1 MGIDLSSAAEIN
13 ETFPILEL
21 ASIGSNLTLVLVF
34 LFIVSARKIFVCAG
48 RIRFLKDDLTPNG
61 GSSPIQRNSGVDGEI
76 EDVRI
81 GTEFKITV
89 CCCFYVLFVQVV
101 VLGFDGVGLIR
112 ESLNEELV
120 NWSVIWLPAAQSLA
134 WFVLSFSALH
144 CKFKVSEKFPL
155 LLRLWWFVSF
165 VICLC
170 TLYFDARGF
179 LVDDGS
185 KSLPSS
191 HAVANLAST
200 PALAFLCFI
209 AIRGSTGIQVCR
221 NSELQEPLLMEEE
234 AGCLKVTPYSDA
246 GLFSL
251 ATLSWL
257 NPLLSIGAKRPL
269 ELKDIPL
276 LATKD
281 RAKTNYKVLN
291 SNWEKMKAEHPTGH
305 PSLAWAILKSF
316 WKEAA
321 CNAVF
326 AGLNTLVSYVG
337 PFMISYFVDYLG
349 GKETVPHEG
358 YILAGT
364 FFVAKLV
371 ETLTTR
377 QWYLGVDILG
387 MHVRSALTAMVFRKG
402 LRLSSTA
409 KQNHTSGEIVNY
421 MAVDVQRVGDYS
433 WYLHDIWMLPMQ
445 IILALAI
452 LYKNVGIA
460 SVATLIAT
468 IISIVVTVPLA
479 KIQEEY
485 QDKLMSAKDERM
497 RKTSECLRNMRI
509 LKLQAWEDRYRLMLE
524 DMRGVEFKWL
534 RRALYSQAFITFIF
548 WSSPIFVS
556 AITFGTSIFLGGQLT
571 AGSVLSALATFR
583 ILQEPLRNFPDL
595 VSMMAQTKV
604 SLDRISGFLQ
614 EEELQENATITLP
627 RGMTETT
634 IEIKDGMFSWDP
646 ISSRPTLSGIQMKVE
661 RGMRVAVC
669 GMVGSGKSSFLSC
682 ILGEIPKISG
692 EVKICGSAAY
702 VPQSA
707 WIQSGNIEEN
717 ILFGSPMEKPR
728 YKNVLHACS
737 LKKDLELFSHGDQTI
752 IGDRGINLSG
762 GQKQRVQLARAL
774 YQDADIYL
782 LDDPFS
788 AVDAHTGSDLFK
800 DYILTALADKTVIF
814 VTHQVEFLP
823 AADLILVLKEGRI
836 IQAGKYD
843 DLLQAGT
850 DFNTL
855 VSAHHDA
862 IEAMDIP
869 NHSSED
875 SDENLSTNASVS
887 DGKKL
892 DPDGSSVDNLAKE
905 VQEGVSAA
913 ELKAIKEK
921 KKAKRSRKKQLVQEE
936 ERVRGRVSMKVY
948 LSYMAAAYKGLLIPL
963 IIIAQTL
970 FQFLQIASNWWMAWA
985 NPQTEGDIPKVSP
998 MVLILV
1004 YMALAFGSSW
1014 FIFVR
1019 AVLVA
1024 TFGLAAAQKLFLKML
1039 RSVFKAPMSFFDSTP
1054 AGRILNRVSIDQSVV
1069 DLDIPFRLGGFAS
1082 TTIQLI
1088 GIVGVMTTV
1097 TWQVLLLVIPMAIA
1111 CLWMQKYYMASSR
1124 ELVRIVSIQ
1133 KSPVFHLFGES
1144 IAGAATIRGFGQ
1156 EKRFVK
1162 RNLYLLDCFAR
1173 PFFCSLAA
1181 IEWLCLRMEL
1191 LSTFV
1196 FAFCMILL
1204 VSFPPGS
1211 IDPSMAGLAVTY
1223 GLNLNARLSR
1233 WILSFCKLENK
1244 IISIERIYQY
1254 SQIPGEAPSI
1264 IEDSRPPTSWPENGT
1279 IDLIDLK
1286 VRYKENLP
1294 VVLHGVTC
1302 SFPGGKKIGIVG
1314 RTGSGKSTLIQALF
1328 RLLEPECGKIIID
1341 GIDISKI
1348 GLHDLRSRLGII
1360 PQDPTLFEGTIRNNL
1375 DPLEEHS
1382 DHDIWQAL
1390 DKSQLGD
1397 IIREKEHKLDTP
1409 VLENGDNWS
1418 VGQRQL
1424 VSLGRA
1430 LLKQAKILVLD
1441 EATASVDTATDNLIQ
1456 KILRTEFKDCTVCTI
1471 AHRIPTV
1478 IDSDLVLVLSDGRVA
1493 EFDTPI
1499 RLLEDKSSMFLKLAV
1514 ARRLGQKSLS
1524 PSPSISSLK
1533 SIYPLNYD
1541 HYYGAEHPRYGS
1553 TVATKGIGHLVRKG
1567 TGGRSSVSGIV
1578 ATVFGAT
1585 GFLGRYVV
1593 QQLAKMGSQVLVPFR
1608 GSEDSHRHL
1617 KLMGDLGQIVPMK
1630 YNPRDESSVK
1640 AVMAKAN
1647 VVVNLIGKDYETRN
1661 YSFEEVNHHMAEQLA
1676 TIAKEHGGIVR
1687 FLQVSCLGS
1696 SASSPSRLLRAKAA
1710 AEEAVMRE
1718 MPEATILKSAALVGT
1733 EDRLLN
1739 RWAEFAKKY
1748 SFLPLIG
1755 GGSTRIQPV
1764 YVVDV
1769 AAAIIAALKDDGASM
1784 GKVYELGGPEI
1795 FTVRELAELMF
1806 ETIREYPRYV
1816 TLPVPIAKAM
1826 AMPRDILVNK
1836 VPFPL
1841 PNPEIFNLDQIIAQ
1855 TSDTLVSENALTF
1868 NDLGLMPHKLK
1879 GYPIEFLA
1887 CYRKGGPQFGSTI
1900 SEKVSADWP

>member
-1 MGIDLSSAAEIN
+1 MGPTLLLLLHGSTSSAPSLSPAAQQWSI
-13 ETFPILEL
+13 TLLTALKALPVLEL
-21 ASIGSNLTLVLVF
+21 ASILINLVLFVGF
-34 LFIVSARKIFVCAG
+34 LFVLSARHVFACLG
-48 RIRFLKDDLTPNG
+48 RIRIFKD
-61 GSSPIQRNSGVDGEI
+61 NSGSNSSSIRHNSAADGGTHEI
-76 EDVRI
+76 RVGRD
-81 GTEFKITV
+81 FKFSV
-89 CCCFYVLFVQVV
+89 FCCFYVLFVQVL
-101 VLGFDGVGLIR
+101 VLGFEGVGLIR
-112 ESLNEELV
+112 ERRNGNV
-120 NWSVIWLPAAQSLA
+120 VDWSVMVLPAAQASA
-134 WFVLSFSALH
+134 WFALSFSALH
-144 CKFKVSEKFPL
+144 CKFKVCEKFPL
-155 LLRLWWFVSF
+155 LLRVWWSVSF
-165 VICLC
+165 LICLC
-170 TLYFDARGF
+170 TLY
-179 LVDDGS
+179 VDGRAFAIEGS
-185 KSLPSS
+185 KRMSS
-191 HAVANLAST
+191 HVVANLAVT
-200 PALAFLCFI
+200 PALAFLCFV
-209 AIRGSTGIQVCR
+209 AFRGVTGIQV
-221 NSELQEPLLMEEE
+221 SGQSDLQEPLLEEE
-234 AGCLKVTPYSDA
+234 AGCLKVSPYHDA

-251 ATLSWL
+251 ATLSWM

-269 ELKDIPL
+269 EIKDIPL
-276 LATKD
+276 LAPQD
-281 RAKTNYKVLN
+281 RAKTNYKILN
-291 SNWEKMKAEHPTGH
+291 SNWEKGKAENPSGQ

-349 GKETVPHEG
+349 GIETFPHEG

-364 FFVAKLV
+364 FFAAKLV

-387 MHVRSALTAMVFRKG
+387 MHVRSALTAMVYRKG
-402 LRLSSTA
+402 LRLSSLA
-409 KQNHTSGEIVNY
+409 KQSHTSGEIVNY
-421 MAVDVQRVGDYS
+421 MAVDVQRIGDYS
-433 WYLHDIWMLPMQ
+433 WYLHDMWMLPMQ

-468 IISIVVTVPLA
+468 IISIVLTVPVA

-485 QDKLMSAKDERM
+485 QDKLMTAKDERM

-509 LKLQAWEDRYRLMLE
+509 LKLQAWEDRYRLKLE
-524 DMRGVEFKWL
+524 EMRGVEFKWL
-534 RRALYSQAFITFIF
+534 RKALYSQAFITFMF

-556 AITFGTSIFLGGQLT
+556 AVTFGTSIFLGHHLT
-571 AGSVLSALATFR
+571 TGGVLSALATFR

-614 EEELQENATITLP
+614 EEELQEDATIVLP
-627 RGMTETT
+627 VGITT
-634 IEIKDGMFSWDP
+634 TSIEIEDGVFCWDP
-646 ISSRPTLSGIQMKVE
+646 SSPRPTLSGIQMKVE
-661 RGMRVAVC
+661 KGMRVAVC
-669 GMVGSGKSSFLSC
+669 GMVGAGKSSFLSC

-692 EVKICGSAAY
+692 EVRLCGTAAY

-717 ILFGSPMEKPR
+717 ILFGSPMDKPK
-728 YKNVLHACS
+728 YKKVIHACS

-788 AVDAHTGSDLFK
+788 AVDAHTGSELFK
-800 DYILTALADKTVIF
+800 EYILTALEDKTVVF

-823 AADLILVLKEGRI
+823 AADLILVLKGGRI

-850 DFNTL
+850 DFKSL
-855 VSAHHDA
+855 VSAHHEA

-869 NHSSED
+869 SNSSGD
-875 SDENLSTNASVS
+875 SDQSLC
-887 DGKKL
+887 L
-892 DPDGSSVDNLAKE
+892 DTGLRKNCDKPSSSVDCLAKE
-905 VQEGVSAA
+905 VQEGVSAS
-913 ELKAIKEK
+913 EQKAIKEK

-948 LSYMAAAYKGLLIPL
+948 FSYMAAAYKGLLIPP
-963 IIIAQTL
+963 IIIAQTV
-970 FQFLQIASNWWMAWA
+970 FQFLQIASSWWMAWA
-985 NPQTEGDIPKVSP
+985 NPQTEGDQPKVSS
-998 MVLILV
+998 MVLLVV

-1024 TFGLAAAQKLFLKML
+1024 TFGLAAAQKLFVKML
-1039 RSVFKAPMSFFDSTP
+1039 RSVFRAPMSFFDSTP

-1133 KSPVFHLFGES
+1133 KSPIIHLFGES

-1156 EKRFVK
+1156 EKRFMK

-1173 PFFCSLAA
+1173 PFFCSIAA

-1204 VSFPPGS
+1204 VSFPHGS

-1254 SQIPGEAPSI
+1254 SQIPSEAPSV
-1264 IEDSRPPTSWPENGT
+1264 IEDSQPPSTWPENGA
-1279 IDLIDLK
+1279 IDIIDLK

-1302 SFPGGKKIGIVG
+1302 SFPGGKNIGIVG

-1328 RLLEPECGKIIID
+1328 RLIEPSAGRILID
-1341 GIDISKI
+1341 NVDISTI
-1348 GLHDLRSRLGII
+1348 GLHDLRSRLSII
-1360 PQDPTLFEGTIRNNL
+1360 PQDPTLFEGTIRLNL
-1375 DPLEEHS
+1375 DPLEEHL
-1382 DHDIWQAL
+1382 DHEIWQAL

-1397 IIREKEHKLDTP
+1397 IIREKEQKLDAP

-1456 KILRTEFKDCTVCTI
+1456 KIIRTEFKNCTVCTI

-1499 RLLEDKSSMFLKLAV
+1499 RLLEDKSSMFLKLVTEYSSRSIDAAFLAGAGAFGKFKDKWERTKVRAIFINPNPHLRKAV
-1514 ARRLGQKSLS
+1514 SDSS
-1524 PSPSISSLK
+1524 PSQIGEFF
-1533 SIYPLNYD
+1533 
-1541 HYYGAEHPRYGS
+1541 HGHYGADRPKYGS
-1553 TVATKGIGHLVRKG
+1553 TLATKGVGHLVRKG

-1578 ATVFGAT
+1578 AAVFGST
-1585 GFLGRYVV
+1585 GFLGRYLV

-1630 YNPRDESSVK
+1630 YNPRDEDSIK

-1647 VVVNLIGKDYETRN
+1647 VVINLIGRDYETRN
-1661 YSFEEVNHHMAEQLA
+1661 FSFEEVNHSMAQQLA
-1676 TIAKEHGGIVR
+1676 TISKEHGGIMR
-1687 FLQVSCLGS
+1687 FIQVSCLGAS
-1696 SASSPSRLLRAKAA
+1696 SSSPSRFLRTKAA
-1710 AEEAVMRE
+1710 AEEAVLSE
-1718 MPEATILKSAALVGT
+1718 LPEATILRPAVMVGT
-1733 EDRLLN
+1733 EDRILN
-1739 RWAEFAKKY
+1739 RWAFFAKKY
-1748 SFLPLIG
+1748 GFLPLIG
-1755 GGSTRIQPV
+1755 DGSTKFQPV

-1769 AAAIIAALKDDGASM
+1769 AGAIVAALKDDGTSM
-1784 GKVYELGGPEI
+1784 GKVYELGGPEV
-1795 FTVRELAELMF
+1795 FTMHQLAELMF
-1806 ETIREYPRYV
+1806 DTIREWPRYV
-1816 TLPVPIAKAM
+1816 KVPLPIAKAM
-1826 AMPRDILVNK
+1826 GAPREPRCDN
-1836 VPFPL
+1836 
-1841 PNPEIFNLDQIIAQ
+1841 
-1855 TSDTLVSENALTF
+1855 LVSEPN
-1868 NDLGLMPHKLK
+1868 LGRGVSK
-1879 GYPIEFLA
+1879 
-1887 CYRKGGPQFGSTI
+1887 RTSGP
-1900 SEKVSADWP
+1900 

>member
-1 MGIDLSSAAEIN
+1 M
-13 ETFPILEL
+13 
-21 ASIGSNLTLVLVF
+21 V
-34 LFIVSARKIFVCAG
+34 
-48 RIRFLKDDLTPNG
+48 
-61 GSSPIQRNSGVDGEI
+61 
-76 EDVRI
+76 
-81 GTEFKITV
+81 
-89 CCCFYVLFVQVV
+89 FVQVL
-101 VLGFDGVGLIR
+101 VLGFDGVGLVR
-112 ESLNEELV
+112 HSV
-120 NWSVIWLPAAQSLA
+120 DWSVICLPSAQALA

-144 CKFKVSEKFPL
+144 CKFKLCETFPL
-155 LLRLWWFVSF
+155 LLRVWWFLSF
-165 VICLC
+165 VVCFC
-170 TLYFDARGF
+170 TLYVDGRGF
-179 LVDDGS
+179 LVEGS
-185 KSLPSS
+185 RNRLS
-191 HAVANLAST
+191 HAIANLAST

-209 AIRGSTGIQVCR
+209 GFRGSTGIQVCR
-221 NSELQEPLLMEEE
+221 DSDLQEPLLEEE
-234 AGCLKVTPYSDA
+234 AGCLKVTPYSEA

-276 LATKD
+276 LAPKD

-291 SNWEKMKAEHPTGH
+291 LNWEKLKAENPSGK

-337 PFMISYFVDYLG
+337 PYLISYFVDYLG
-349 GKETVPHEG
+349 GKETFPHEG
-358 YILAGT
+358 YILAGI
-364 FFVAKLV
+364 FFAAKLV

-387 MHVRSALTAMVFRKG
+387 MHVRSALTAMVYRKG
-402 LRLSSTA
+402 LKLSSSA

-445 IILALAI
+445 IILALVI

-468 IISIVVTVPLA
+468 IISIVITIPIA

-485 QDKLMSAKDERM
+485 QDKLMASKDERM

-509 LKLQAWEDRYRLMLE
+509 LKLQAWEERYRVKLE
-524 DMRGVEFKWL
+524 EMRGVEFKWL

-556 AITFGTSIFLGGQLT
+556 AVTFGTSIFLGGQLT
-571 AGSVLSALATFR
+571 AGGVLSALATFR

-614 EEELQENATITLP
+614 DEELQENATIAIP
-627 RGMTETT
+627 RGVTNTA
-634 IEIKDGMFSWDP
+634 IEIKDGVFSWDSTSP
-646 ISSRPTLSGIQMKVE
+646 RSTLSGIQIKVE
-661 RGMRVAVC
+661 KGMRVAVC

-692 EVKICGSAAY
+692 EVKVCGSAAY
-702 VPQSA
+702 VSQSA

-717 ILFGSPMEKPR
+717 ILFGSPMEKPK
-728 YKNVLHACS
+728 YKNVIHACS
-737 LKKDLELFSHGDQTI
+737 LKKDFELFSHGDQTI

-788 AVDAHTGSDLFK
+788 AVDAHTGSELFK
-800 DYILTALADKTVIF
+800 EYILTALAEKTVIF

-823 AADLILVLKEGRI
+823 AADLILVLKEGHI

-855 VSAHHDA
+855 VSAHHEA

-869 NHSSED
+869 NHSSDD
-875 SDENLSTNASVS
+875 SDENSCPDASVS
-887 DGKKL
+887 NINNCH
-892 DPDGSSVDNLAKE
+892 PDASNIDNLAKE

-913 ELKAIKEK
+913 EQKAIKEK

-963 IIIAQTL
+963 IIIAQAL

-998 MVLILV
+998 MVLIGV
-1004 YMALAFGSSW
+1004 YMALAFGSSL

-1039 RSVFKAPMSFFDSTP
+1039 RSVFRAPMSFFDSTP

-1088 GIVGVMTTV
+1088 GIVGVMTEV
-1097 TWQVLLLVIPMAIA
+1097 TWQVLLLVIPMAVA

-1133 KSPVFHLFGES
+1133 KSPVIHLFGES

-1156 EKRFVK
+1156 EKRFMK

-1204 VSFPPGS
+1204 VSFPHGT

-1254 SQIPGEAPSI
+1254 SQIPSEAPLV
-1264 IEDSRPPTSWPENGT
+1264 IEDSCPPTSWPESGT

-1286 VRYKENLP
+1286 VRYKESLP
-1294 VVLHGVTC
+1294 VVLHGVSC
-1302 SFPGGKKIGIVG
+1302 NFPGGKKIGIVG

-1328 RLLEPECGKIIID
+1328 RLIEPEGGRILID
-1341 GIDISKI
+1341 SIDISTV
-1348 GLHDLRSRLGII
+1348 GLHDLRSRLSII
-1360 PQDPTLFEGTIRNNL
+1360 PQDPTLFEGTVRGNL

-1382 DHDIWQAL
+1382 DYEIWQAL
-1390 DKSQLGD
+1390 DKAQLGD
-1397 IIREKEHKLDTP
+1397 VIREKEQKLDAP

-1430 LLKQAKILVLD
+1430 LLKQARILVLD

-1456 KILRTEFKDCTVCTI
+1456 KIIRTEFKDCTVCTI

-1493 EFDTPI
+1493 EFDTPA
-1499 RLLEDKSSMFLKLAV
+1499 RLLEDKSSMFLKLV
-1514 ARRLGQKSLS
+1514 TEY
-1524 PSPSISSLK
+1524 SS
-1533 SIYPLNYD
+1533 
-1541 HYYGAEHPRYGS
+1541 
-1553 TVATKGIGHLVRKG
+1553 
-1567 TGGRSSVSGIV
+1567 RSSGIPD
-1578 ATVFGAT
+1578 F
-1585 GFLGRYVV
+1585 
-1593 QQLAKMGSQVLVPFR
+1593 
-1608 GSEDSHRHL
+1608 
-1617 KLMGDLGQIVPMK
+1617 
-1630 YNPRDESSVK
+1630 
-1640 AVMAKAN
+1640 
-1647 VVVNLIGKDYETRN
+1647 
-1661 YSFEEVNHHMAEQLA
+1661 
-1676 TIAKEHGGIVR
+1676 
-1687 FLQVSCLGS
+1687 
-1696 SASSPSRLLRAKAA
+1696 
-1710 AEEAVMRE
+1710 
-1718 MPEATILKSAALVGT
+1718 
-1733 EDRLLN
+1733 
-1739 RWAEFAKKY
+1739 
-1748 SFLPLIG
+1748 
-1755 GGSTRIQPV
+1755 
-1764 YVVDV
+1764 
-1769 AAAIIAALKDDGASM
+1769 
-1784 GKVYELGGPEI
+1784 
-1795 FTVRELAELMF
+1795 
-1806 ETIREYPRYV
+1806 
-1816 TLPVPIAKAM
+1816 
-1826 AMPRDILVNK
+1826 
-1836 VPFPL
+1836 
-1841 PNPEIFNLDQIIAQ
+1841 
-1855 TSDTLVSENALTF
+1855 
-1868 NDLGLMPHKLK
+1868 
-1879 GYPIEFLA
+1879 
-1887 CYRKGGPQFGSTI
+1887 
-1900 SEKVSADWP
+1900 

>member
-1 MGIDLSSAAEIN
+1 MGISLAFLLDSLSISKAIQGL
-13 ETFPILEL
+13 PLLEL
-21 ASIGSNLTLVLVF
+21 ASICINLTLFLVF
-34 LFIVSARKIFVCAG
+34 LFIISVRQIFVCVG
-48 RIRFLKDDLTPNG
+48 RIRLLKDDHHHHHSVAN
-61 GSSPIQRNSGVDGEI
+61 SSPIRRGSADGEI
-76 EDVRI
+76 AVVTI
-81 GTEFKITV
+81 GTGFKLVLV
-89 CCCFYVLFVQVV
+89 CCFCVLFLQFLG
-101 VLGFDGVGLIR
+101 LGFDGVTLIR
-112 ESLNEELV
+112 EAV
-120 NWSVIWLPAAQSLA
+120 NGKFVDWSIICLPSVQVLA

-144 CKFKVSEKFPL
+144 CKFKALERFPH
-155 LLRLWWFVSF
+155 LLRVWWFFSFLICICTLYVDGRSF
-165 VICLC
+165 VIHGVKHL
-170 TLYFDARGF
+170 
-179 LVDDGS
+179 
-185 KSLPSS
+185 SS
-191 HAVANLAST
+191 HVVVNFAAT
-200 PALAFLCFI
+200 PALGFLCFV
-209 AIRGSTGIQVCR
+209 AIRGITGIQVCR
-221 NSELQEPLLMEEE
+221 NSDLQEPLLLEEE
-234 AGCLKVTPYSDA
+234 SGCLKVTPYHDA

-251 ATLSWL
+251 VTLSWL
-257 NPLLSIGAKRPL
+257 NPLLSTGAKRPL

-276 LATKD
+276 LAPKD

-291 SNWEKMKAEHPTGH
+291 SNWEKLKAENPSKQ

-321 CNAVF
+321 CNAIF
-326 AGLNTLVSYVG
+326 ALINTLVSYVG
-337 PFMISYFVDYLG
+337 PYLISYFVEYLG
-349 GKETVPHEG
+349 GKETFPHEG
-358 YILAGT
+358 YILAGI
-364 FFVAKLV
+364 FFSAKLV

-402 LRLSSTA
+402 LRLSSLS
-409 KQNHTSGEIVNY
+409 KQSHTSGEIVNY

-433 WYLHDIWMLPMQ
+433 WYLHDIWMLPLQ

-468 IISIVVTVPLA
+468 IFSIIVTIPLA
-479 KIQEEY
+479 KVQEEY
-485 QDKLMSAKDERM
+485 QDKLMAAKDDRM

-509 LKLQAWEDRYRLMLE
+509 LKLQAWEERYRVKLE
-524 DMRGVEFKWL
+524 EMRFVEFRWL
-534 RRALYSQAFITFIF
+534 RKALYSQAFITFIF
-548 WSSPIFVS
+548 WSSPIFV
-556 AITFGTSIFLGGQLT
+556 AAVTFGTSILLGAQLT

-614 EEELQENATITLP
+614 EEDLQGDATIALP
-627 RGMTETT
+627 RGMSSMA
-634 IEIKDGMFSWDP
+634 IEIKDGEFCWDP
-646 ISSRPTLSGIQMKVE
+646 SSSRPTLSGIQMKAQ

-669 GMVGSGKSSFLSC
+669 GVVGSGKSSFLSC

-692 EVKICGSAAY
+692 EVKICGTAAY
-702 VPQSA
+702 VSQSA

-717 ILFGSPMEKPR
+717 ILFGSPMDKAK
-728 YKNVLHACS
+728 YKNVIHACS

-788 AVDAHTGSDLFK
+788 AVDAHTGSELFK
-800 DYILTALADKTVIF
+800 EYILTALASKTVVF

-823 AADLILVLKEGRI
+823 TADIILVLKEGRI

-850 DFNTL
+850 DFRTL
-855 VSAHHDA
+855 VSAHHEA

-869 NHSSED
+869 CHS
-875 SDENLSTNASVS
+875 SDENLPDVSIALNERCNST
-887 DGKKL
+887 
-892 DPDGSSVDNLAKE
+892 GSNVDSLARE
-905 VQEGVSAA
+905 VQDGASSSDQ
-913 ELKAIKEK
+913 KAIKEK

-936 ERVRGRVSMKVY
+936 ERVRGRVNMKVY
-948 LSYMAAAYKGLLIPL
+948 FSYMAAAYKGSLIPL
-963 IIIAQTL
+963 IILAQTL

-985 NPQTEGDIPKVSP
+985 NPQTEGDQPRVGP
-998 MVLILV
+998 MVLLGV
-1004 YMALAFGSSW
+1004 YMGLAFGSSC

-1039 RSVFKAPMSFFDSTP
+1039 RSVFRAPMSFFDSTP

-1088 GIVGVMTTV
+1088 GIVGVMTEV
-1097 TWQVLLLVIPMAIA
+1097 TWQVLLLVVPMAVA

-1133 KSPVFHLFGES
+1133 KSPIINLFGES

-1204 VSFPPGS
+1204 VSFPHGT

-1254 SQIPGEAPSI
+1254 SQITSEAPSI
-1264 IEDSRPPTSWPENGT
+1264 IEDSRPPVSWPENGT
-1279 IDLIDLK
+1279 IDLTDLK
-1286 VRYKENLP
+1286 VRYGDNLP
-1294 VVLHGVTC
+1294 MVLHGVSC
-1302 SFPGGKKIGIVG
+1302 SFPGGTKIGIVG

-1328 RLLEPECGKIIID
+1328 RLIEPVEGKIIID
-1341 GIDISKI
+1341 NIDISTI
-1348 GLHDLRSRLGII
+1348 GLHDLRSRLSII
-1360 PQDPTLFEGTIRNNL
+1360 PQDPTLFEGTIRGNL

-1382 DHDIWQAL
+1382 DQDIWEAL
-1390 DKSQLGD
+1390 DKCQLGEVV
-1397 IIREKEHKLDTP
+1397 RQKEQKLDSP

-1430 LLKQAKILVLD
+1430 LLKQARILVLD

-1456 KILRTEFKDCTVCTI
+1456 KIIRTEFKNCTVCTI

-1493 EFDTPI
+1493 EFDVPM
-1499 RLLEDKSSMFLKLAV
+1499 RLLEDKTSMFLKLV
-1514 ARRLGQKSLS
+1514 SEY
-1524 PSPSISSLK
+1524 SS
-1533 SIYPLNYD
+1533 
-1541 HYYGAEHPRYGS
+1541 
-1553 TVATKGIGHLVRKG
+1553 
-1567 TGGRSSVSGIV
+1567 RSSG
-1578 ATVFGAT
+1578 
-1585 GFLGRYVV
+1585 
-1593 QQLAKMGSQVLVPFR
+1593 
-1608 GSEDSHRHL
+1608 
-1617 KLMGDLGQIVPMK
+1617 
-1630 YNPRDESSVK
+1630 
-1640 AVMAKAN
+1640 
-1647 VVVNLIGKDYETRN
+1647 
-1661 YSFEEVNHHMAEQLA
+1661 
-1676 TIAKEHGGIVR
+1676 
-1687 FLQVSCLGS
+1687 
-1696 SASSPSRLLRAKAA
+1696 
-1710 AEEAVMRE
+1710 
-1718 MPEATILKSAALVGT
+1718 MP
-1733 EDRLLN
+1733 D
-1739 RWAEFAKKY
+1739 F
-1748 SFLPLIG
+1748 
-1755 GGSTRIQPV
+1755 
-1764 YVVDV
+1764 
-1769 AAAIIAALKDDGASM
+1769 
-1784 GKVYELGGPEI
+1784 
-1795 FTVRELAELMF
+1795 
-1806 ETIREYPRYV
+1806 
-1816 TLPVPIAKAM
+1816 
-1826 AMPRDILVNK
+1826 
-1836 VPFPL
+1836 
-1841 PNPEIFNLDQIIAQ
+1841 
-1855 TSDTLVSENALTF
+1855 
-1868 NDLGLMPHKLK
+1868 
-1879 GYPIEFLA
+1879 
-1887 CYRKGGPQFGSTI
+1887 
-1900 SEKVSADWP
+1900 